1 MVQEEEEEEATR
13 RKTRLLT
20 VHRTRKNTIAA
31 ASSTSWCAAVG
42 IFVFVFVFSLQL
54 MLVLLLVMPSLSSYV
69 RYSLFCST
77 LCSACSLES
86 FLVCDEII
94 IDSKSRCS
102 TFLSF
107 FLQTSSWSRGIVR
120 PLSNLAVS
128 TQFKST
134 HKCYDI
140 PTTIFWKF
148 QINYSNGRK
157 WIRGFLQYWDLFDLF
172 SMHKLPAEITP
183 RGA

>member
-1 MVQEEEEEEATR
+1 MVQEEEEEATR

-172 SMHKLPAEITP
+172 MHA
-183 RGA
+183 